1 MRSIIG
7 SDVSDPSTKQRI
19 RAFLETNFYIADKS
33 LLVDDASL
41 LDRGIVDSTGI
52 LEIVAFLE
60 SDFGIKVEDHEL
72 VPDNLDSIDR
82 LEAFVATKRAA

>member
-1 MRSIIG
+1 
-7 SDVSDPSTKQRI
+7 VSDPSTKQRI

-82 LEAFVATKRAA
+82 LVAFVATKRAT

>member
-1 MRSIIG
+1 M
-7 SDVSDPSTKQRI
+7 SDPSTKQRI

-82 LEAFVATKRAA
+82 LVAFVATKRAT

>member
-1 MRSIIG
+1 MG
-7 SDVSDPSTKQRI
+7 SVVSDPSTKQRI

-82 LEAFVATKRAA
+82 LVAFVATKRAT